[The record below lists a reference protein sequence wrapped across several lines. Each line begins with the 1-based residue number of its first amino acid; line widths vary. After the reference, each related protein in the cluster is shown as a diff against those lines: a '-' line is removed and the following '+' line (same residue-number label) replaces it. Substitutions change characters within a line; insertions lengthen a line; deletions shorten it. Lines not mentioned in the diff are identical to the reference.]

1 MVQIAQADLDGKLD
15 DIGPLHFL
23 RVEWWDGSP
32 RFVLLRYSL
41 NNRVEPLGL
50 RLDLDKKAILD
61 SVRNSYLDDGIRQR
75 LETIWAVVVRERA
88 KVIAGVH

>member
-1 MVQIAQADLDGKLD
+1 MVKIAQADLDGKLD

-23 RVEWWDGSP
+23 RVEWWDDSP
-32 RFVLLRYSL
+32 HFVLLRYSL
-41 NNRVEPLGL
+41 NNREEPLGL

-61 SVRNSYLDDGIRQR
+61 SVWNSYLDDDIRQR
-75 LETIWAVVVRERA
+75 LETIWAVVVQERA